1 VRAFDTRRWL
11 GIAGVALVALG
22 VGVAVRRP
30 AAALAGVVAV
40 GYAAVARA
48 GGAPTPELRLRR
60 SLDATD
66 PEPGERV
73 TATVTARNA
82 GDRLV
87 DLRLVDGVPPGL
99 AVVDGAPRHA
109 TALPPGGEDS
119 FSYAVRAARGSH
131 GWGPATAVTR
141 NLAGSRE
148 RVAEVEAEPDA
159 DAALRCA
166 PRPGDGI
173 DLPPRGLTTPH
184 AGRVATDAGGP
195 GVEFHA
201 VREYRR
207 GDPARRIDWKRLA
220 RTGDPATVAYRR
232 RQVATVMLVV
242 DAREAAYRAPGPGA
256 ATAVERSVDAAAGLL
271 AALAADGN
279 RVGLTALSP
288 TPLWLAPGT
297 GRVHAERARR
307 LLAESPAF
315 GAVPPGSYVPLRRWE
330 RRARRRLPEDAQA
343 VLLSPACDDGVVR
356 LALRLQAAG
365 RAVTL
370 VSPDPTDPD
379 GATPGRRLAAV
390 DRSNR
395 LRRLRAAGVRVVD
408 WGGEPLAAAVRGRWS
423 G

>member
-11 GIAGVALVALG
+11 GIDGVALVALG
-22 VGVAVRRP
+22 VGIAARRP

-40 GYAAVARA
+40 AYAAAARA
-48 GGAPTPELRLRR
+48 GGAPVADLELRH

-66 PEPGERV
+66 PDPGDRV
-73 TATVTARNA
+73 EVTVEVRNA
-82 GDRLV
+82 GGRLV

-99 AVVDGAPRHA
+99 AAVDGAPRHA
-109 TALPPGGEDS
+109 TALPPGGETS

-131 GWGPATAVTR
+131 EWGAATVVTR

-148 RVAEVEAEPDA
+148 RVAEVDA

-166 PRPGDGI
+166 PRPGDGV

-207 GDPARRIDWKRLA
+207 GDPARRIDWRRLA
-220 RTGDPATVAYRR
+220 RTGDPATVAFRR

-242 DAREAAYRAPGPGA
+242 DAREAAYRARDPGA

-288 TPLWLAPGT
+288 TDVWLAPGT
-297 GRVHAERARR
+297 GRVHAERVRR

-315 GAVPPGSYVPLRRWE
+315 GAVPPEGYVPLRRWE
-330 RRARRRLPEDAQA
+330 RRARRRLPDDAQA

-390 DRSNR
+390 DRRNR

-408 WGGEPLAAAVRGRWS
+408 WGEEPLAAAVRGRWS
-423 G
+423 R